1 MLIVLSISVMSAKAE
16 TLIVTSNNSS
26 GINYASYTATRSDGT
41 VLGFYRSGSTVYFC
55 GAITNLNS
63 ISVPDSILISSS
75 KYAVNT
81 IGYYSYEY
89 LDLDEANNLN
99 EMIIPATTTN
109 IRCIIPLNIS
119 DLHIAATDVPS
130 LYDSNCISNST
141 TVWVPQSAFAS
152 YQNAVSNSNNNWYGK
167 DVHYEGWEPKG
178 YTVNVK
184 SAGSLANELLK
195 VIDQWTDVDEL
206 TVIGTLNAEDMKMFS
221 RTTQLRKLDLSQTDI
236 KEITGCSGLTKL
248 ATVLLPS
255 TVTTIGETAFMG
267 CSKLSSINLSNI
279 VSIEKGAF
287 AGCACI
293 RSLNLPSAKV
303 IGDSAFDCD
312 TDIESSYFYSGYYQ
326 TGYGLISISLPV
338 AERLGRACFCGN
350 VELANV
356 QIPNVKYIGDRAF
369 SNCSNLTEM
378 DLSNVSELG
387 AMAFYME
394 EYAPISQLKKVILPN
409 GITSIQST
417 FDRCVSLTELNMPT
431 NLKSISMY
439 NVGLTSIVLPEGLT
453 TINQLSS
460 SSFTT
465 ISIPSTVT
473 SISNSAFRGCS
484 SLKDLYCY
492 SVVPINTKAFNTD
505 YDSYYALNPSGITL
519 HVPAFSIAAYKLDDN
534 WYKFGK
540 IVPIDANITNIT
552 ISQDFSIYEYT
563 RLSEK
568 VNLNVLSGYDNNSN
582 SGNFAGHL
590 TVSASDKWNIGEY
603 LQTQSNRYN
612 SDYYWDDN
620 DNEVYTYNYYN
631 STLIP
636 YNEMSADNVTV
647 KYSAQTN
654 RWNFISF
661 PFDVNVSDIQYP
673 EGTLWV
679 IRKYSGEDRAKMT
692 GNTWQNMTNGMTL
705 KAGEGYILHCTDGN
719 SDSWDTSY
727 VEFTFKA
734 VNNSNKNNIFAY
746 QNVEKPLTKYA
757 SDLAHNRNWNL
768 VGNPYPCF
776 YDTRNIEHNGVITV
790 WNGNGY
796 TAYSLLDDKYI
807 LRPHESFFVQ
817 CPADATSMT
826 FKAEGRQHT
835 YEASSNASYAKAT
848 RVASANNRQVFNL
861 TLSGAE
867 YTDKARVVIN
877 ESAKLDY
884 EISCDASKFM
894 SSNTA
899 VPQIYVIE
907 NGQKMAIDERPL
919 SDGTINVGM
928 YIGEAGDYTIG
939 MSAAPTDVILIDNAI
954 GKTVNINRETYTFSA
969 AKGANDNR
977 FTIQIG
983 DATGIENISADGLK
997 QPEIYNVSGQKL
1009 SMPQK
1014 GINIINGKKTIVR

>member
-1 MLIVLSISVMSAKAE
+1 MLIVLSICAMSAKAE
-16 TLIVTSNNSS
+16 TLTVTSNSSS
-26 GINYASYTATRSDGT
+26 GISQASYTGTLSDGST
-41 VLGFYRSGSTVYFC
+41 LGFYRSGSSVYFC
-55 GAITNLNS
+55 GAISNAASLEVVDS
-63 ISVPDSILISSS
+63 ISINGSR
-75 KYAVNT
+75 YAVKYC
-81 IGYYSYEY
+81 GYNPSYN
-89 LDLDEANNLN
+89 LDFDEATSVSSLTLPST
-99 EMIIPATTTN
+99 ITYIYLVPT
-109 IRCIIPLNIS
+109 RVS
-119 DLHIAATDVPS
+119 DLHLKSVTPPD
-130 LYDSNCISNST
+130 LYNSSSISNFT
-141 TVWVPQSAFAS
+141 TVWVPQSAFS
-152 YQNAVSNSNNNWYGK
+152 TYQNYTMNGNNYWYGK
-167 DVHYEGWEPKG
+167 DVHYEGWEPKV
-178 YTVNVK
+178 YTINVRT
-184 SAGSLANELLK
+184 AGSLANELLK

-206 TVIGTLNAEDMKMFS
+206 SIIGTLNAEDMKMFS
-221 RTTQLRKLDLSQTDI
+221 RMTQLTKLDLSQTDI
-236 KEITGCSGLTKL
+236 KEIGGCSGLTKL

-255 TVTTIGETAFMG
+255 TVTTIIEKSFMG
-267 CSKLSSINLSNI
+267 CSKLSSINLTNI
-279 VSIEKGAF
+279 VTIEKGAF

-312 TDIESSYFYSGYYQ
+312 TDIESSYFYYDYYQ

-356 QIPNVKYIGDRAF
+356 QIPNVKYIGEGAF

-387 AMAFYME
+387 AMAFYMYE
-394 EYAPISQLKKVILPN
+394 HAPKSQLKKVILPN

-417 FDRCVSLTELNMPT
+417 FDGCVSLTELNMPT

-473 SISNSAFRGCS
+473 SISISAFRSCS

-492 SVVPINTKAFNTD
+492 SVVPINTTAFNTD
-505 YDSYYALNPSGITL
+505 KNSDGLNPSGITL

-563 RLSEK
+563 GLSEK
-568 VNLNVLSGYDNNSN
+568 VNLSVLSGYDNNSN

-620 DNEVYTYNYYN
+620 DNRVYTYNYYN

-636 YNEMSADNVTV
+636 YNEMNADNVTV

-719 SDSWDTSY
+719 TDSWHSSY
-727 VEFTFKA
+727 VEFPFKA
-734 VNNSNKNNIFAY
+734 VNNTSKNNIFAY
-746 QNVEKPLTKYA
+746 QDVAKPLSKYA

-835 YEASSNASYAKAT
+835 YEASSNASYAKAA
-848 RVASANNRQVFNL
+848 RVASANNRLVFNL

-907 NGQKMAIDERPL
+907 NSQKMAIDERPL
-919 SDGTINVGM
+919 SSGSIVLGM

-939 MSAAPTDVILIDNAI
+939 MSEAPANVILTDNAT
-954 GKTVNINRETYTFSA
+954 GKTVNLSSETYTFSA
-969 AKGANDNR
+969 SQGTSDNR

-983 DATGIENISADGLK
+983 DATGIEGISADVTEK
-997 QPEIYNVSGQKL
+997 SDIYSISGQKL
-1009 SMPQK
+1009 SAPQK
-1014 GINIINGKKTIVR
+1014 GINIINGNKILVK

>member
-1 MLIVLSISVMSAKAE
+1 MLIVLGISAMSAKAE
-16 TLIVTSNNSS
+16 TLTVTSNNSS
-26 GINYASYTATRSDGT
+26 GINYSSYTATRSDGT

-81 IGYYSYEY
+81 IGYHSNEY

-109 IRCIIPLNIS
+109 IRGIIPSTIS

-130 LYDSNCISNST
+130 LYKSNCISNST

-152 YQNAVSNSNNNWYGK
+152 YQNAVSNIDNNWNGK

-221 RTTQLRKLDLSQTDI
+221 RMTQLRKLDLSQTDI
-236 KEITGCSGLTKL
+236 KEIGGCAELMKL
-248 ATVLLPS
+248 QIVVLPS
-255 TVTTIGETAFMG
+255 TVTKVTVKAFASCQSLQSINIPNVVSIEDSAFYYCPLLKEFSSSTLEYIGAYAFALSTRYENYYDQVSGGLTKITFPNVKEIGEGAFACNMN
-267 CSKLSSINLSNI
+267 LSSANVLNVQKVGRAAFANCNSISEINLSNANELGSHMFYMDSRLDYVQKMLRK
-279 VSIEKGAF
+279 VS
-287 AGCACI
+287 
-293 RSLNLPSAKV
+293 
-303 IGDSAFDCD
+303 
-312 TDIESSYFYSGYYQ
+312 
-326 TGYGLISISLPV
+326 
-338 AERLGRACFCGN
+338 
-350 VELANV
+350 
-356 QIPNVKYIGDRAF
+356 
-369 SNCSNLTEM
+369 
-378 DLSNVSELG
+378 LSNSLEVIPSRC
-387 AMAFYME
+387 FY
-394 EYAPISQLKKVILPN
+394 
-409 GITSIQST
+409 GCTSLVDINIPS
-417 FDRCVSLTELNMPT
+417 
-431 NLKSISMY
+431 NLKSISLEY
-439 NVGLTSIVLPEGLT
+439 IGLNSISLPEGLT
-453 TINQLSS
+453 TIDALNLGALE
-460 SSFTT
+460 TA
-465 ISIPSTVT
+465 SIPSTVT
-473 SISNSAFRGCS
+473 DISSSAFSGCS

-563 RLSEK
+563 GLSEK

-612 SDYYWDDN
+612 SDYFWDDN

-719 SDSWDTSY
+719 TDSWNSSY

-734 VNNSNKNNIFAY
+734 VNNTSKNNIFAY
-746 QNVEKPLTKYA
+746 QDVAKPLSKYA

-796 TAYSLLDDKYI
+796 TAYSLLDDQYI

-835 YEASSNASYAKAT
+835 YEANSNASYAKAA

-907 NGQKMAIDERPL
+907 NSQKMAIDERPL
-919 SDGTINVGM
+919 SSGSIVLGM

-939 MSAAPTDVILIDNAI
+939 MSEAPANVILTDNAT
-954 GKTVNINRETYTFSA
+954 GKTVNLSSETYTFSA
-969 AKGANDNR
+969 SQGTSDNR

-983 DATGIENISADGLK
+983 DATGIEGISADVTEK
-997 QPEIYNVSGQKL
+997 SDIYSISCQKL
-1009 SMPQK
+1009 SAPQK
-1014 GINIINGKKTIVR
+1014 GINIINGNKILVK

>member
-1 MLIVLSISVMSAKAE
+1 MLIVLSICAMSAKAE
-16 TLIVTSNNSS
+16 TLTVTSNSSS
-26 GINYASYTATRSDGT
+26 GISQASYTGTLSDGST
-41 VLGFYRSGSTVYFC
+41 LGFYRSGSSVYFC
-55 GAITNLNS
+55 GAISNAASLEVVDS
-63 ISVPDSILISSS
+63 ISINGSR
-75 KYAVNT
+75 YAVNYC
-81 IGYYSYEY
+81 GYNSSYN
-89 LDLDEANNLN
+89 LDFDEATSVSSLTLPST
-99 EMIIPATTTN
+99 ITYIYSVPT
-109 IRCIIPLNIS
+109 RVS
-119 DLHIAATDVPS
+119 DLHLKSVTPPG
-130 LYDSNCISNST
+130 LYNSSSISNFT
-141 TVWVPQSAFAS
+141 TVWVPQSAFS
-152 YQNAVSNSNNNWYGK
+152 TYQNYTMNGNNYWYGK

-221 RTTQLRKLDLSQTDI
+221 RMTQLRKLDLSQTDI
-236 KEITGCSGLTKL
+236 KEIGGCAELMKL
-248 ATVLLPS
+248 QIVVLPS
-255 TVTTIGETAFMG
+255 TVTKVTVKAFASCQSLQSINIPNVVSIEDSAFYYCPLLKEFSSSTLEYIGAYAFALSTRYENYYDQVSGGLTKITFPNVKEIGEGAFACNMN
-267 CSKLSSINLSNI
+267 LSSANVLNVQKVGRAAFANCNSISEINLSNANELGSHMFYMDSRLDYVQKMLRK
-279 VSIEKGAF
+279 VS
-287 AGCACI
+287 
-293 RSLNLPSAKV
+293 
-303 IGDSAFDCD
+303 
-312 TDIESSYFYSGYYQ
+312 
-326 TGYGLISISLPV
+326 
-338 AERLGRACFCGN
+338 
-350 VELANV
+350 
-356 QIPNVKYIGDRAF
+356 
-369 SNCSNLTEM
+369 
-378 DLSNVSELG
+378 LSNSLEVIPSQC
-387 AMAFYME
+387 FY
-394 EYAPISQLKKVILPN
+394 
-409 GITSIQST
+409 GCTSLVDINIPS
-417 FDRCVSLTELNMPT
+417 
-431 NLKSISMY
+431 NLKSISLEY
-439 NVGLTSIVLPEGLT
+439 IGLNSISLPEGLT
-453 TINQLSS
+453 TIDALNLGALE
-460 SSFTT
+460 TV
-465 ISIPSTVT
+465 SIPSTVT
-473 SISNSAFRGCS
+473 YISSSAFSGCS

-519 HVPAFSIAAYKLDDN
+519 HVPTFSIAAYKLDDN

-563 RLSEK
+563 GLSEK

-612 SDYYWDDN
+612 SDYFWDDN

-673 EGTLWV
+673 EGTLWI

-719 SDSWDTSY
+719 TDSWNSSY

-734 VNNSNKNNIFAY
+734 VNNTSKNNIFAY
-746 QNVEKPLTKYA
+746 QDVAKPLSKYA

-817 CPADATSMT
+817 CPADATSMK
-826 FKAEGRQHT
+826 FKKEGRQHT
-835 YEASSNASYAKAT
+835 YEASSSAPYAKAA
-848 RVASANNRQVFNL
+848 RVAIDTQRQVFNL
-861 TLSGAE
+861 TISNAE

-894 SSNTA
+894 SSNAA
-899 VPQIYVIE
+899 VPQIYILE

-939 MSAAPTDVILIDNAI
+939 MSAAPADVILTDNAT
-954 GKTVNINRETYTFSA
+954 GKTVNLSSETYTFSA
-969 AKGANDNR
+969 SQGTSDNR

-983 DATGIENISADGLK
+983 DVTGIDGISARKAEKSD
-997 QPEIYNVSGQKL
+997 IYSISGQKL
-1009 SMPQK
+1009 SAPQK
-1014 GINIINGKKTIVR
+1014 GINIINGNKTLVK

>member
-1 MLIVLSISVMSAKAE
+1 MLIVLGISAMSAKAE
-16 TLIVTSNNSS
+16 TLTVTSNNSS

-41 VLGFYRSGSTVYFC
+41 VLGFYCSGSTVYFC

-81 IGYYSYEY
+81 IGYHSNEY

-109 IRCIIPLNIS
+109 IRGIIPSTIS

-152 YQNAVSNSNNNWYGK
+152 YQNAVSNSNNNWNGK

-221 RTTQLRKLDLSQTDI
+221 RMTQLRKLDLSQTDI
-236 KEITGCSGLTKL
+236 KEIGGCAELMKL
-248 ATVLLPS
+248 QIVVLPS
-255 TVTTIGETAFMG
+255 TVTKVTVKAFASCQSLQSINIPNVVSIEDSAFYYCPLLKEFSSSTLEYIGAYAFALSTRYENYYDQVSGGLTKITFPNVKEIGEGAFACNMN
-267 CSKLSSINLSNI
+267 LSSANVLNVQKVGRAAFANCNSISEINLSNANELGSHMFYMDSRLDYVQKMLRK
-279 VSIEKGAF
+279 VS
-287 AGCACI
+287 
-293 RSLNLPSAKV
+293 
-303 IGDSAFDCD
+303 
-312 TDIESSYFYSGYYQ
+312 
-326 TGYGLISISLPV
+326 
-338 AERLGRACFCGN
+338 
-350 VELANV
+350 
-356 QIPNVKYIGDRAF
+356 
-369 SNCSNLTEM
+369 
-378 DLSNVSELG
+378 LSNSLEVIPSRC
-387 AMAFYME
+387 FY
-394 EYAPISQLKKVILPN
+394 
-409 GITSIQST
+409 GCTSLVDINIPS
-417 FDRCVSLTELNMPT
+417 
-431 NLKSISMY
+431 NLKSISLEY
-439 NVGLTSIVLPEGLT
+439 IGLNSISLPEGLT
-453 TINQLSS
+453 TIDALNLGALE
-460 SSFTT
+460 TA
-465 ISIPSTVT
+465 SIPSTVT
-473 SISNSAFRGCS
+473 DISSSAFSGCS

-563 RLSEK
+563 GLSEK

-612 SDYYWDDN
+612 SDYFWDDN

-719 SDSWDTSY
+719 TDSWNSSY

-734 VNNSNKNNIFAY
+734 VNNTSKNNIFAY
-746 QNVEKPLTKYA
+746 QDVAKPLSKYA

-835 YEASSNASYAKAT
+835 YEANSNASYAKAA

-919 SDGTINVGM
+919 SSGSIVLGM

-939 MSAAPTDVILIDNAI
+939 MSEAPANVILTDNAT
-954 GKTVNINRETYTFSA
+954 GKTVNLSSETYTFSA
-969 AKGANDNR
+969 SQGTSDNR

-983 DATGIENISADGLK
+983 DATGIEGISADVTEK
-997 QPEIYNVSGQKL
+997 SDIYSISCQKL
-1009 SMPQK
+1009 SAPQK
-1014 GINIINGKKTIVR
+1014 GINIINGNKILVK